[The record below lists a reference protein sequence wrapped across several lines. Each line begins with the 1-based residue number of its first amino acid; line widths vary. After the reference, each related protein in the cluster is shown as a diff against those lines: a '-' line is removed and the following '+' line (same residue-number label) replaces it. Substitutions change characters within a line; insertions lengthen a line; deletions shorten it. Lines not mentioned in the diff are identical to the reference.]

1 MQFVF
6 KFQAPFCNVLRC
18 VVIAAELTDL
28 PVTDLSVKLHLKYV
42 SLLMMVVMVVVVIM
56 VMIMVVMIMVYGGD
70 DNGGGDDGGDDN
82 AGDDDN
88 GGGDDNGDGDGD
100 DNGSGD
106 GDNDNTTL
114 DSIVPLFQLWRWPRD
129 QDHGYKMESDCSY
142 SISFSSLFIMSW

>member
-88 GGGDDNGDGDGD
+88 E
-100 DNGSGD
+100 
-106 GDNDNTTL
+106 NTTL